1 MPKRTSVPR
10 GKSLVVKR
18 SIRIGA
24 RYTSVGMEAAFWE
37 GLKGIAAAQGI
48 PISHLIATMDRERR
62 KGHHS
67 NLSSAIRLFVLN
79 YYRSKMQL

>member
-1 MPKRTSVPR
+1 MPKIVPR

-48 PISHLIATMDRERR
+48 PISHLIATIDNERR
-62 KGHHS
+62 KGPPI
-67 NLSSAIRLFVLN
+67 NLSSAIRLFVLE
-79 YYRSKMQL
+79 YYRSRMRP